1 MNKGDKQMRL
11 EGKVAIVTGGGSGI
25 GRETVLRF
33 VSEGAKVMIADID
46 YIAGEE
52 TLAMVEAKG
61 GDATFQQVE
70 VSKRQSVDDMVNTAI
85 NVFGKVDILINNA
98 GVTNDKML
106 GTMTTKDWY
115 SVVDVNLTG
124 VLFCTQAV
132 LPHMTSQGS
141 GKIINASSIAGV
153 YGNVGQTNYAATK
166 AGVIGMT
173 KTWAKELG
181 RKGITVNAVAPGVIE
196 TKMISSL
203 PEQIAK
209 KMTEMIPLQRLGKP
223 EDVANAYLFLASDEA
238 NFINGTV
245 LHVDGGMVI

>member
-1 MNKGDKQMRL
+1 MRL

-46 YIAGEE
+46 YIGGEE

-61 GDATFQQVE
+61 GDALFQQVE
-70 VSKRQSVDDMVNTAI
+70 VSKKQSVDDMVNTAVNI
-85 NVFGKVDILINNA
+85 FGKVDILINNA

-106 GTMTTKDWY
+106 GAMTPRDWY

-132 LPHMTSQGS
+132 MPHMIEQG
-141 GKIINASSIAGV
+141 GGTIINASSIAGI
-153 YGNVGQTNYAATK
+153 YGNIGQTNYAATK

-196 TKMISSL
+196 TNMISSI
-203 PEQIAK
+203 PAEVGN
-209 KMTEMIPLQRLGKP
+209 KMKEMIPLKRLGKP

>member
-1 MNKGDKQMRL
+1 MRL
-11 EGKVAIVTGGGSGI
+11 AEKVAIVTGGGSGI

-33 VSEGAKVMIADID
+33 ISEGAKVMIADVD

-52 TLAMVEAKG
+52 TLAIVEARG
-61 GDATFQQVE
+61 GDALFQQVE
-70 VSKRQSVDDMVNTAI
+70 VSRRQSVEDMVNTAI

-98 GVTNDKML
+98 GATNDKML
-106 GTMTTKDWY
+106 GAMTTKDWY

-132 LPHMTSQGS
+132 LPHMIEQG
-141 GKIINASSIAGV
+141 GGRIVNASSIAGV
-153 YGNVGQTNYAATK
+153 YGNIGQTNYAATK

-181 RKGITVNAVAPGVIE
+181 RNNITVNAVAPGVIE
-196 TKMISSL
+196 TKMLSSL
-203 PEQIAK
+203 PEKVAK
-209 KMTEMIPLQRLGKP
+209 KMAEMIPLQRLGKP

-238 NFINGTV
+238 SFINGSV

>member
-1 MNKGDKQMRL
+1 MRL

-52 TLAMVEAKG
+52 TLAIVEEKG
-61 GDATFQQVE
+61 GDAIFQQVE
-70 VSKRQSVDDMVNTAI
+70 VSKRQSVENMVNTA
-85 NVFGKVDILINNA
+85 VETFGKVDILVNNA

-106 GTMTTKDWY
+106 GSMTTKDWY

-132 LPHMTSQGS
+132 LPHMVEQGG
-141 GKIINASSIAGV
+141 GKVINASSIAGV
-153 YGNVGQTNYAATK
+153 YGNMGQTNYAATK

-181 RKGITVNAVAPGVIE
+181 RKGICVNAVAPGVIQ
-196 TKMISSL
+196 TNMIASL
-203 PEQIAK
+203 PEHVAN
-209 KMTEMIPLQRLGKP
+209 KMAEMIPLNRLGKP

>member
-1 MNKGDKQMRL
+1 MRL

-46 YIAGEE
+46 YIGGEE

-61 GDATFQQVE
+61 GDALFQQVE
-70 VSKRQSVDDMVNTAI
+70 VSKKQSVDDMVNTAVNI
-85 NVFGKVDILINNA
+85 FGKVDILINNA

-106 GTMTTKDWY
+106 GAMTPRDWY

-132 LPHMTSQGS
+132 MPYMIEQG
-141 GKIINASSIAGV
+141 GGTIINASSIAGI
-153 YGNVGQTNYAATK
+153 YGNIGQTNYAATK

-196 TKMISSL
+196 TNMISSI
-203 PEQIAK
+203 PAEVGN
-209 KMTEMIPLQRLGKP
+209 KMKEMIPLKRLGKP

>member
-1 MNKGDKQMRL
+1 MRL

-46 YIAGEE
+46 YIGGEE
-52 TLAMVEAKG
+52 TLTMVEAKG
-61 GDATFQQVE
+61 GDALFQQVE
-70 VSKRQSVDDMVNTAI
+70 VSKKQSVDDMVNTTI
-85 NVFGKVDILINNA
+85 NIFGKVDILINNA

-106 GTMTTKDWY
+106 GAMTPRDWY

-132 LPHMTSQGS
+132 MPYMIEQG
-141 GKIINASSIAGV
+141 GGTIINASSIAGI
-153 YGNVGQTNYAATK
+153 YGNIGQTNYAATK
-166 AGVIGMT
+166 AGIIGMT

-181 RKGITVNAVAPGVIE
+181 SKGITVNAVAPGVIE
-196 TKMISSL
+196 TNMISSI
-203 PEQIAK
+203 PAEVGN
-209 KMTEMIPLQRLGKP
+209 KMKEMIPLKRLGKP

>member
-1 MNKGDKQMRL
+1 MRL

-46 YIAGEE
+46 YVGGEE

-61 GDATFQQVE
+61 GDALFQQVE
-70 VSKRQSVDDMVNTAI
+70 VSKKQSVDDMVNTAI
-85 NVFGKVDILINNA
+85 NIFGKVDILINNA

-106 GTMTTKDWY
+106 GAMTPRDWY

-132 LPHMTSQGS
+132 MPHMIEQG
-141 GKIINASSIAGV
+141 GGTIINASSIAGI
-153 YGNVGQTNYAATK
+153 YGNIGQTNYAATK

-196 TKMISSL
+196 TNMISSI
-203 PEQIAK
+203 PAEVGN
-209 KMTEMIPLQRLGKP
+209 KMKEMIPLKRLGKP

>member
-1 MNKGDKQMRL
+1 MRL
-11 EGKVAIVTGGGSGI
+11 AEKVAIVTGGGSGV

-33 VSEGAKVMIADID
+33 ISEGAKVMIADVD

-52 TLAMVEAKG
+52 TLAMVEARG
-61 GDATFQQVE
+61 GDALFQQVE
-70 VSKRQSVDDMVNTAI
+70 VSRRQSVEDMVNSAI

-98 GVTNDKML
+98 GATNDKML
-106 GTMTTKDWY
+106 GAMTTKDWY

-124 VLFCTQAV
+124 ILFCTQAV
-132 LPHMTSQGS
+132 LPHMIEQG
-141 GKIINASSIAGV
+141 GGRIVNASSIAGV
-153 YGNVGQTNYAATK
+153 YGNIGQTNYAATK

-181 RKGITVNAVAPGVIE
+181 GNNINVNAVAPGVIE
-196 TKMISSL
+196 TKMLSSL
-203 PEQIAK
+203 PEEVSK
-209 KMTEMIPLQRLGKP
+209 KMAEMIPLQRLGKP

-238 NFINGTV
+238 SFINGTV